1 MGAAGVE
8 IPEWIN
14 EATVENAYRRALQA
28 QANRRQAF
36 ADKGWRAAHA
46 RDSRLLKALEG
57 GSEVLQQI
65 QERQHGRTMR
75 DPSSPYS
82 HRVDLTEFT
91 LWREAYRLCDE
102 GSPSRHFEWIY
113 GAAAELAGL

>member
-14 EATVENAYRRALQA
+14 ESTVEEAYRRALQA
-28 QANRRQAF
+28 QANRRQSF
-36 ADKGWRAAHA
+36 ADKGWRAACA

-57 GSEVLQQI
+57 GAEVLQRI
-65 QERQHGRTMR
+65 QERQRGRTMR
-75 DPSSPYS
+75 DATVPYS
-82 HRVDLTEFT
+82 HRVDLTEFS
-91 LWREAYRLCDE
+91 LWREAYRLCDN
-102 GSPSRHFEWIY
+102 GSPTRHFEWIY